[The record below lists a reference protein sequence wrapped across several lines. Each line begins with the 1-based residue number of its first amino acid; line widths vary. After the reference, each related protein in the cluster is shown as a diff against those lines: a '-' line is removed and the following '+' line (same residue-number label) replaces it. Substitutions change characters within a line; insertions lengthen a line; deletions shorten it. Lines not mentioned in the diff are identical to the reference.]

1 MLRSGWWSCIDVKS
15 PVVYLG
21 VPAPGDNDRL
31 GAPTQS
37 VRGSTDAKNE
47 LGVKERR
54 KLSRASHIVVSRVD

>member
-1 MLRSGWWSCIDVKS
+1 M
-15 PVVYLG
+15 VYLG